1 MTRESRLL
9 LVIGL
14 LAVVGVTSLLL
25 IADRFRRVVAAAPD
39 VVQDSRDSPGE
50 DADDGLRRAAA
61 KDLVARFIAI
71 RAAVA
76 GIAIEHRAALAAAV
90 DPQTG
95 RLRADASAEL
105 VDRHAQAVDAIRSRR
120 AMAIDRHGM
129 SEADYD
135 GLRVAYLAW
144 RSGQAVDPVLQ
155 HEFDARRAQL
165 EPLRLGPFESL
176 DQAAPSR

>member
-14 LAVVGVTSLLL
+14 LAVLGVTSLLL

-76 GIAIEHRAALAAAV
+76 
-90 DPQTG
+90 
-95 RLRADASAEL
+95 
-105 VDRHAQAVDAIRSRR
+105 DRHAQAVDGIRSRR

-165 EPLRLGPFESL
+165 APLARRQPSSRALRSSRSSRRPTR
-176 DQAAPSR
+176 PSRTTRNTT